1 MGRPREFDERQALE
15 QAMQVF
21 WTKGYD
27 ATSLCDLM
35 QAMGLSKS
43 SLYDTFGSKN
53 DLFVRAIEHYCETVQ
68 ARFLGELRARHK
80 ELGSARA
87 AIAGVFEVAVETAV
101 ETGAGSEPQRG
112 CFLGNCA
119 VEIAGHDP
127 AATARV
133 RAGMKATENALYDVV
148 KAGQDGGEIPAG
160 RDARALARS
169 LTSSLNGLR
178 MMAKLEPKEAG
189 LRDIARLAVSVMD

>member
-21 WTKGYD
+21 WTKGYEG
-27 ATSLCDLM
+27 TSLCDLM

-68 ARFLGELRARHK
+68 ARYLGELRARHA

-87 AIAGVFEVAVETAV
+87 AIAGIFEATLEMAAGGET
-101 ETGAGSEPQRG
+101 QRG

-119 VEIAGHDP
+119 AEIAGQDP
-127 AATARV
+127 VATARV
-133 RAGMKATENALYDVV
+133 RAGMKAIENALYDVV
-148 KAGQDGGEIPAG
+148 KAGQDSGEIPAG
-160 RDARALARS
+160 RDARALARA

-178 MMAKLEPKEAG
+178 TMAKLDPQEAG
-189 LRDIARLAVSVMD
+189 LRDIARLAVTVLD